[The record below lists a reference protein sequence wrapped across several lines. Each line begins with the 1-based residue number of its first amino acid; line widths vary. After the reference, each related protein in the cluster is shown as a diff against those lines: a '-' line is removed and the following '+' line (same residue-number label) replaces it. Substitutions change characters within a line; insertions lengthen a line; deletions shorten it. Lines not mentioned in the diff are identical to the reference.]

1 MVGSGLKKLAQENGM
16 KVDKGVAYGSLR
28 GFAATMMEG
37 SGYKQIIFAT
47 SFADL
52 ANRSKLADLVN
63 SLDLKKEYRVQNLQ
77 IDAKRIYVVFHDTV
91 GTMKKIYAFLDW
103 FIPVLQ
109 EHGASGVH
117 TCSECGMEITSGKWV
132 LINGIA
138 YHLHDGCA
146 EHLKNAVESENVRKK
161 EEMTGSYLLGAV
173 GAFAGAAIGAIV
185 WALVLLLG
193 YVASVVGLLIGWLAE
208 KGYTLLHGKKGKA
221 KILIL
226 IVAIIFGVVAG
237 TVAADAISLIQMIN
251 SGELPG
257 WFISDVPEMM
267 MMLFE
272 DAEYVAATGK
282 NVLLGLF
289 FAALGVFA
297 LLRNAGK
304 ETADMQYAELK

>member
-1 MVGSGLKKLAQENGM
+1 MVGSGLKKLAQESGM

-47 SFADL
+47 AFADL
-52 ANRSKLADLVN
+52 ANRTKLVDLVN
-63 SLDLKKEYRVQNLQ
+63 SLDLKKEYSVRNLQ

-109 EHGASGVH
+109 EYGASGVH
-117 TCSECGMEITSGKWV
+117 ACSECGMEITAGKWV

-146 EHLKNAVESENVRKK
+146 EHLKSAVETENVRKK
-161 EEMTGSYLLGAV
+161 EEMTGSYALGTV
-173 GAFAGAAIGAIV
+173 GAFAGAAIGAVV

-226 IVAIIFGVVAG
+226 ILAIIFGVVAG

-257 WFISDVPEMM
+257 WYISDVPEMM
-267 MMLFE
+267 MILFE
-272 DAEYVAATGK
+272 DAEYMAGTGK
-282 NVLLGLF
+282 NILLGLF

-297 LLRNAGK
+297 LLKNAGK